1 MKILIIF
8 ILGLSLFAQDV
19 PDWILKTQDSKY
31 FYGVGS
37 AKKGISFSRQFRIAR
52 MLARANLSENIS
64 TFVQSDFS
72 KKRDSENSE
81 IKFISIQT
89 SKHLLKNFK
98 ILKRWESD
106 DGEIFILLGV
116 LKNASLIGNSK

>member
-1 MKILIIF
+1 MKVFIIF

-37 AKKGISFSRQFRIAR
+37 AKKGISFSRQYRTAK
-52 MLARANLSENIS
+52 MLARANLSGNIS
-64 TFVQSDFS
+64 TFVQSYFS

-81 IKFISIQT
+81 VKFISIQT
-89 SKHLLKNFK
+89 SKHLLKNLK
-98 ILKRWESD
+98 ILKRWEND
-106 DGEIFILLGV
+106 DGELFILLGV
-116 LKNASLIGNSK
+116 LKKATNSGQAR